1 MLSLSRN
8 VKNGGAVPT
17 SPGYF
22 QEDVEL
28 LLRSCLADSPFPD
41 TSREEQQS
49 KERVDSLL
57 RELNC
62 ERTEKLVAV
71 ATLSIWFNWNSPE
84 RTNRI
89 LSEELLTRVKSTLS
103 EDQQE
108 RIRDIENAYRI
119 WELNL
124 SLVEEEN
131 VDAVKEFEYGK
142 EGSSVT
148 LRWQRPRIDVFITNH
163 VILLDLCVDRLFPL
177 WHPSVATVSML

>member
-41 TSREEQQS
+41 ISREEQQS

-71 ATLSIWFNWNSPE
+71 AALSIWFNWNSPE

-108 RIRDIENAYRI
+108 RIRDIENTCRI
-119 WELNL
+119 
-124 SLVEEEN
+124 
-131 VDAVKEFEYGK
+131 
-142 EGSSVT
+142 
-148 LRWQRPRIDVFITNH
+148 
-163 VILLDLCVDRLFPL
+163 
-177 WHPSVATVSML
+177 